1 MNTNTMELNM
11 NEMEGINGA
20 GDIIA
25 GICKGV
31 MAGAAGGAFIGG
43 VTLGFPGAAFGTLIG
58 AAGGAV
64 AGGIIAAVTD

>member
-1 MNTNTMELNM
+1 MNTNTKELNM
-11 NEMEGINGA
+11 NEMEQVNGG
-20 GDIIA
+20 GDIIP
-25 GICKGV
+25 GICKGA

-64 AGGIIAAVTD
+64 AGGIIAAVTA

>member
-1 MNTNTMELNM
+1 MDTNTMELNL
-11 NEMEGINGA
+11 NEMEQVNGA
-20 GDIIA
+20 GNIIA

-43 VTLGFPGAAFGTLIG
+43 VTLGFPGATFGMLID

-64 AGGIIAAVTD
+64 ASGVIAAVTD

>member
-11 NEMEGINGA
+11 NEMEQVNG
-20 GDIIA
+20 GRDIIG
-25 GICKGV
+25 GICKGAI
-31 MAGAAGGAFIGG
+31 AGAAGGAFIGG
-43 VTLGFPGAAFGTLIG
+43 VTLGFPGATFGMLIG

>member
-1 MNTNTMELNM
+1 MNTNMMELNM
-11 NEMEGINGA
+11 NEMELVNGA

-43 VTLGFPGAAFGTLIG
+43 VTLGFPGATFGMLIG
-58 AAGGAV
+58 AAG
-64 AGGIIAAVTD
+64 GGIIAAVTD

>member
-1 MNTNTMELNM
+1 MNTNKMELNM
-11 NEMEGINGA
+11 NEMEQVNGA

-25 GICKGV
+25 GIGKGV

-43 VTLGFPGAAFGTLIG
+43 ITLGFPGAAFGTLIG
-58 AAGGAV
+58 AAGGGI